1 MKAESARTV
10 PSSKGI
16 RGQARTSGR
25 SVLSHPDRIEP
36 LAAAAITCLVLSTV
50 VWVPGGLVR
59 FVLPKL
65 LLATIG
71 IGLALWARPYGRLPR
86 AVTIV
91 LGSGAVVLVLAAL
104 LGAQPLSQLMGRWPR
119 YEGLVALPVYL
130 GAMWAG
136 ARLLNIDAPECHWRF
151 LTRILGVAAAALGAV
166 AVLEAA
172 GWEPLGGTSARLGGL
187 SGNGTDQGVCG
198 LLLAM
203 LQVVPALHRGGDWFA
218 RIGLAGSMLAV
229 VLSGSRGALLGL
241 AVAGAGLA
249 AMRLLRRR
257 VRSGS
262 RPLQRTGMASWTAA
276 AIVAVSIGVAFAV
289 PAVRSRLLLTDSG
302 ASGTVQGR
310 GLLWSESLRLW
321 TEHPWL
327 GTGPSGFVDAI
338 TAQHTEEWAT
348 QVGSA
353 NPPDSPHSWPLQ
365 ALLSGGPLLLA
376 LALVLGTMV
385 VWSGWR
391 AFAAADPTT
400 RSVSNAIV
408 GGGALAAVVGFG
420 VALLTHFTTASTTIL
435 VSLLCGALVSSAYR
449 PAALGQRRD
458 TGVSRL
464 PGSAL
469 AAAVGAVLLVATA
482 AEWSMER
489 AISAV
494 ERGDSQT
501 ADTAFQMSERLRPWD
516 ADVALLAATALSRQS
531 MTEPS
536 HPERNG
542 LDPASLSASALSWAE
557 RAVDRLPESSEAAL
571 ALATAQEGVGDLTA
585 ALRTYQGLK
594 SLSPTNALVWQ
605 RQGVVQAE
613 TGELPEAE
621 TSLLRAAILSPTS
634 AEPWQNLAML
644 YDLMNR
650 PDDKA
655 AALRR
660 ATELGS

>member
-1 MKAESARTV
+1 M
-10 PSSKGI
+10 
-16 RGQARTSGR
+16 
-25 SVLSHPDRIEP
+25 
-36 LAAAAITCLVLSTV
+36 
-50 VWVPGGLVR
+50 
-59 FVLPKL
+59 L
-65 LLATIG
+65 L
-71 IGLALWARPYGRLPR
+71 
-86 AVTIV
+86 
-91 LGSGAVVLVLAAL
+91 
-104 LGAQPLSQLMGRWPR
+104 
-119 YEGLVALPVYL
+119 
-130 GAMWAG
+130 
-136 ARLLNIDAPECHWRF
+136 
-151 LTRILGVAAAALGAV
+151 
-166 AVLEAA
+166 
-172 GWEPLGGTSARLGGL
+172 
-187 SGNGTDQGVCG
+187 
-198 LLLAM
+198 
-203 LQVVPALHRGGDWFA
+203 VVPALHRGGDWFA

-262 RPLQRTGMASWTAA
+262 RPLQPTGVASWTAV

-391 AFAAADPTT
+391 AFGSADPTT

-435 VSLLCGALVSSAYR
+435 VSLLCGALVSSAHR
-449 PAALGQRRD
+449 PARGQRRD
-458 TGVSRL
+458 AGVSRL
-464 PGSAL
+464 LGSAL
-469 AAAVGAVLLVATA
+469 AAAVGAALLVATA

-501 ADTAFQMSERLRPWD
+501 ADEAFQMSERLRPWD

-542 LDPASLSASALSWAE
+542 LDPASLSVSALSWAE

-585 ALRTYQGLK
+585 ALRTYQGLR
-594 SLSPTNALVWQ
+594 SLSPTNASASPRAPARTLHRISCIRTPVRADLVCCCHDRDAPTLDLRCCRGAGVGAVGGAGAAHGADSGRVGRSPGRLADRVGSCPRRTAARRPVAGRATHHVRPRGRRAPTALLVRRRRRAAPSDAPGGKGPAERPLCGRTRRAVRQ
-605 RQGVVQAE
+605 RGTVFVPQRIRQRGVARTPDRSRCAHGHHGRDPVRRLCPDVAASPSQWWDRVGISARPRGSDRDGRQLPADVGTRRAQDPPWRRPPGQRPVQAVRSR
-613 TGELPEAE
+613 L
-621 TSLLRAAILSPTS
+621 TS
-634 AEPWQNLAML
+634 AVIAPADRISL
-644 YDLMNR
+644 
-650 PDDKA
+650 P
-655 AALRR
+655 
-660 ATELGS
+660 LG